1 MNKNKKQHL
10 LNQEIKANEVRVDGV
25 IMRFNEALAKA
36 ESEELD
42 LVLIAPNAV
51 PPVCKIMSYEK
62 FIYEQNKKEK
72 DKPKSLDMKEIKIGP
87 NTGENDLQYRIKQI
101 NGFLEKGHKVKIT
114 MQFSG
119 REMVY
124 VKNGEALM
132 LRMVLAFEDYGV
144 AEALPKLEGKKMF
157 VIIRPKSNK

>member
-10 LNQEIKANEVRVDGV
+10 LNKEIKAVEVRVDGTV
-25 IMRFNEALAKA
+25 MRFSEALAKA
-36 ESEELD
+36 EAEELD
-42 LVLIAPNAV
+42 LVLIAPNAT

-72 DKPKSLDMKEIKIGP
+72 DRPKSLEMKEIKIGP

-132 LRMVLAFEDYGV
+132 LRMILAFEDLGV

>member
-144 AEALPKLEGKKMF
+144 AESLPKLEGKKMF